1 MKKLRQQFVDS
12 SKEFKK
18 LKTLVMTALL
28 IAIGIVLGQFS
39 IQITQD
45 VKVGISFIA
54 TQLTATLFGPV
65 VGGIMGGVADVVK
78 FIIKPTGAFSML
90 WTLNAIVGPVIYGIM
105 LYKKKFTLWRVL
117 LSKTVVAIVV
127 NIGMSCTWSAI
138 LYGSAFWAILPTKAL
153 QQIIQ
158 VPIQSIIFYLFVNA
172 LQKAKVINPHNKVDK
187 KVSGTSCGFQYFVS
201 FIVPLVGF
209 ILGAILLSKD
219 DEEQRQVGKECIV
232 LGLFSSIIAIIV
244 TMLVI

>member
-1 MKKLRQQFVDS
+1 MRKLKQQFVDS

-18 LKTLVMTALL
+18 LETLVVTALL

-54 TQLTATLFGPV
+54 TQLTATMFGPV

-78 FIIKPTGAFSML
+78 FIIKPTGAFSIL
-90 WTLNAIVGPVIYGIM
+90 WTLNAIVGPIIYGMM
-105 LYKKKFTLWRVL
+105 LYKKRFTFWRVL
-117 LSKTVVAIVV
+117 LSKAVVAIVV
-127 NIGMSCTWSAI
+127 NVGMSCTWSAL
-138 LYGSAFWAILPTKAL
+138 LYGSAFWAILPTKVV

-158 VPIQSIIFYLFVNA
+158 VPVQSMIFYIFVNA
-172 LQKAKVINPHNKVDK
+172 LQKAKVINLEQRVDK
-187 KVSGTSCGFQYFVS
+187 KVSDANYTFQYICS

-209 ILGAILLSKD
+209 ILGAILLTKD
-219 DEEQRQVGKECIV
+219 DEEQKQVGKECIIW
-232 LGLFSSIIAIIV
+232 GIFSCTIAVII